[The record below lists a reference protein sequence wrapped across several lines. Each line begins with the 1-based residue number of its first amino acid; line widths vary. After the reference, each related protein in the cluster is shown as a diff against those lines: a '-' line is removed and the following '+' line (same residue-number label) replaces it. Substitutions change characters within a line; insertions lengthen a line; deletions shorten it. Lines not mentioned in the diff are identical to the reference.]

1 VLYPAAMDAVVSR
14 GDEAEI
20 CTRFANRI
28 RAYGVLHLR
37 DRSAA
42 DDLVQHVLVAVVVAL
57 REARIEDPEH
67 LEHYVFGTAR
77 NTVMAMRRGTTRQ
90 DKISDAV
97 AKTIPKDY
105 EPSWRHLDRKRVEHC
120 LLLLES
126 RDRAVVLATYLE
138 EKEPDEIATALQ
150 LTLGNVRVIR
160 HRALTKLQGCVE
172 QGASA

>member
-1 VLYPAAMDAVVSR
+1 MIYALQVVASQ
-14 GDEAEI
+14 GDEEAI
-20 CTRFANRI
+20 CARFANRI

-57 REARIEDPEH
+57 REARIEDPDH
-67 LEHYVFGTAR
+67 IEHYVFGTAH

-90 DKISDAV
+90 DKIADAV
-97 AKTIPKDY
+97 AQTMPTDY
-105 EPSWRHLDRKRVEHC
+105 EPSWRSLDRKRLEHC

-138 EKEPDEIATALQ
+138 EKEPDEIASALQ

>member
-1 VLYPAAMDAVVSR
+1 MDVVASQ
-14 GDEAEI
+14 GDEAAI
-20 CTRFANRI
+20 CARFANRI

-57 REARIEDPEH
+57 REARIEDPER

-77 NTVMAMRRGTTRQ
+77 NTVMAMRRGTHRQ
-90 DKISDAV
+90 EKIADAV
-97 AKTIPKDY
+97 AKTLPQDY
-105 EPSWRHLDRKRVEHC
+105 VPSWRPLDRKRLEHC

-138 EKEPDEIATALQ
+138 EKEPDEIATAMQ

-160 HRALTKLQGCVE
+160 HRALTKLQTCCE
-172 QGASA
+172 HGASA